1 MRTTDLS
8 KTLDHTV
15 LAPETTRADVVRA
28 CARAHDVHVA
38 AVCVTPAYVPDAVA
52 CLRGTDVKTCVMV
65 NDAGSAALRRQ
76 IAIVERAVCQGV
88 DEIDLAMNLAALRS
102 GAFGIARQEL
112 WRLVYAVRT
121 RAAND
126 ARGAVAVKAI
136 VGVPLLDEAR
146 VRMACKIVSD
156 VGADF
161 AVAWTGARTPMV
173 AGDVELM
180 RDALPETIGVTAAGG
195 VDGLAHL
202 HEMVSAGATRIG
214 ISDAVEVLEHVRA
227 TTNRST
233 Q

>member
-15 LAPETTRADVVRA
+15 LAPETTRDDVVQA
-28 CARAHDVHVA
+28 CARAHDVHLA
-38 AVCVTPAYVPDAVA
+38 SVCVAPRHVPEAVA
-52 CLRGTDVKTCVMV
+52 SLRGSDVKTCVILD
-65 NDAGSAALRRQ
+65 DAGGTALRRQ

-88 DEIDLAMNLAALRS
+88 DEVDVALNIAALRS
-102 GAFGIARQEL
+102 GAFGVARQEL

-126 ARGAVAVKAI
+126 ARGTVAVKAI
-136 VGVPLLDEAR
+136 VGVPLLDEAL

-161 AVAWTGARTPMV
+161 AVAWTGAQTPMI

-195 VDGLAHL
+195 VCGLAHL
-202 HEMVSAGATRIG
+202 QEMVSAGATRIG
-214 ISDAVEVLEHVRA
+214 TSDAVEVLEQVRA
-227 TTNRST
+227 TTIGSIP
-233 Q
+233 